1 MPRRVTMR
9 VRAMANGRPD
19 RRERAQVRRDRND
32 ETKGVQQPRTVTG
45 RRQHARSADR
55 RRDGASTSRVSQWTA
70 IRTTRQVRQSS
81 ARSHTPTR
89 DLAGSGST
97 NRQQVQCSPPPRVT
111 MARRAMQGGS
121 RTNQDAPKAQRISK
135 SPTVGALSTRVLRYR
150 GLQYCDACGVDLAP
164 TDRLSGLC
172 AACRR
177 ATLSARAGKT
187 KKSRPR

>member
-1 MPRRVTMR
+1 MTTR
-9 VRAMANGRPD
+9 VRAMANVRPD
-19 RRERAQVRRDRND
+19 RRERTQVRRDRND

-45 RRQHARSADR
+45 TRQHARSADR
-55 RRDGASTSRVSQWTA
+55 RRDGASTSRVSQRTA

-135 SPTVGALSTRVLRYR
+135 SLTALTLPMRTLRYR
-150 GLQYCDACGVDLAP
+150 GLQYCDACGANLVP
-164 TDRLSGLC
+164 TDRLAGLC
-172 AACRR
+172 DTCRGPMPHLR
-177 ATLSARAGKT
+177 TGITR
-187 KKSRPR
+187 KSRSK